1 MPLLDKKPF
10 ERKKPPPDLH
20 SSDEVFY
27 CPLTKEIFRDYEEY
41 CERIILCNSLVWQCS
56 LTGRPQLTF
65 EEALKSEQN
74 AKQNLKD
81 FPMELKVPVLYL
93 ASKTH
98 RTGILDLVEDIY
110 IYVRDRYFVGETVE
124 VCLTEGGP
132 WTDAYVVHVTE
143 PTAEQLANQDPNK
156 PSEVKDPQRQF
167 QPPPSLF
174 RYEVE
179 LSDRTAEDISEMHT
193 LPASQV
199 RRRPRMYSRDRNRL
213 FLKQFLEM
221 DKDGILRI
229 KESELNK
236 YKIHQYKFDQIFA
249 GKDPVFPSSSR
260 AVKRQLQQQL
270 LLTKSPKRKYT
281 KRAKPD
287 TGTPPQGKKSRQETM
302 QKYITMTKKS
312 PNGTSN
318 GEKRG
323 SLSPQKTAAQK
334 LKDKYG
340 KAALTGKVRKRR
352 KFENPQERE
361 QLKIKAIEDKKKRRE
376 ELLKARA
383 ANREKKLELAKFI
396 REWNR
401 QREDLECEDLK
412 ILPEPTPVHTKIP
425 NRYFGDMLMVMEFLH
440 SFSETLKVKDFF
452 PNGVPLELL
461 ERALVE
467 PEVTGPLNDLLQ
479 LLLSALFEMQE
490 DEADALEDANP
501 ADLTEPV
508 AGNLDEGDIATT
520 EALRIASAASAWSQ
534 TFQGK
539 PLSKVEL
546 DSVVLTEV
554 LRLHLLQSGNRA
566 GDISSEWRYR
576 ERGGYT
582 TRDDPG
588 LVWKMENMNIL
599 KSLST
604 TSIYE
609 LPAEDKLSILTCLIN
624 QIMTYVAMRDVIEE
638 RMEKTKQ
645 VRTELHFADREISK
659 KEREMI
665 EQGRK
670 KRKKHNATEPEE
682 PKVEGENEESEEE
695 EESAEQKAA
704 RLAQEK
710 KNNSEKQREIQKR
723 RNQLMDEMMGH
734 TNLPVGSDR
743 AHRRFWL
750 FASLP
755 GLFVEHDE
763 RFAGSCLSKPTPH
776 NLELTKMEDTL
787 SYVCKLFEEERNGG
801 SDKEN
806 DFDAESVPV
815 PPMGSPSKKLLSEK
829 NQKAAGSPMKS
840 PSQQVQQADDESK
853 VSANHTALLT
863 CNADP
868 STCPVH
874 ATKVERTTWAFYLR
888 DQLDDLIERL
898 STRGYRESEL
908 RTMLIQGKD
917 RVNHSL
923 ENCPISKLNPGLTE
937 IEVEVRKSQRNKES
951 NLYKDTLLGHD
962 AGTPLED
969 ILELTLRDLILEMEE
984 KIRIGGL
991 GSLKVKNRQS
1001 WRDALTTRSYNKE
1014 CDKLVWPGVKDESDA
1029 FSTSIVDKIK
1039 SEHLSRPGTP
1049 DSTASSSRDR
1059 DPSCYARLAWEVAN
1073 MGSFDIKPA
1082 HDCVRDLA
1090 CAILQVS
1097 QGIDE
1102 RYLKKPLGLDD
1113 KEKSKEKQKKNSE
1126 EKEETE
1132 KEKDGLT
1139 TLQKWQVSLMASTS
1153 FSQLFLH
1160 LSTLDSSIQWSK
1172 SALNAN
1178 CRLCRRRGDPDQML
1192 LCDGCNKGHH
1202 MYCLK
1207 PKLHNVPK
1215 GDWFCPTCKPKEKK
1229 TPAKKARKVF
1239 YDDDEDDNLDN
1250 IMESDAHVEDNKEP
1264 CKSCGKDGSELQC
1277 EKCNKC
1283 FHLSCAEPRMRKAP
1297 RGKWTCEKCKI
1308 RTSNRHKAGETSP
1321 GDRTIISRRRCAA
1334 KAIDNI
1340 SRFAKQLRSSHGD
1353 DDDKVDPGQEV
1364 ESEENEDRQL
1374 HSRRRCAMKAVAN
1387 ISNYAKQLR
1396 NQSYDE
1402 ATNDESSVSRR
1413 RSRRSLDVNDDDLPL
1428 DNAALQEL
1436 LEDIIRHKDAWAFI
1450 RPVQK
1455 SEVPDYHTIIK
1466 RPMDFGTIKHKLN
1479 LLEYRNTS
1487 EVLAD
1492 ALLVFE
1498 NCDMYNQA
1506 DSEVYKSGV
1515 RLRKLFDKKCREKN
1529 LRFREEDVK
1538 SPEAKKKKTSP

>member
-10 ERKKPPPDLH
+10 ERNKPPRDLR

-41 CERIILCNSLVWQCS
+41 CARIILCNSLVWQCS

-93 ASKTH
+93 ASKTY
-98 RTGILDLVEDIY
+98 RTGILDLVEDVY

-124 VCLTEGGP
+124 VSIVEGGP
-132 WTDAYVVHVTE
+132 WTDAYIVHVI
-143 PTAEQLANQDPNK
+143 A
-156 PSEVKDPQRQF
+156 PSDEEIAKQGPPSADVKDPQRQF
-167 QPPPSLF
+167 QPLASLF

-179 LSDRTAEDISEMHT
+179 LSDRTADDVSEVHT
-193 LPASQV
+193 LPATQV

-213 FLKQFLEM
+213 FLKQFLEL
-221 DKDGILRI
+221 DKDGILRV

-236 YKIHQYKFDQIFA
+236 YKIRQYKYDQIFA
-249 GKDPVFPSSSR
+249 GNPPVFPSSRR
-260 AVKRQLQQQL
+260 AVKRLQQQQL

-287 TGTPPQGKKSRQETM
+287 TPPQGKKSRQETM

-312 PNGTSN
+312 PNGMAN
-318 GEKRG
+318 GEKGRV
-323 SLSPQKTAAQK
+323 STSPQKS
-334 LKDKYG
+334 LKDKFG
-340 KAALTGKVRKRR
+340 KAALPGKVRKRR
-352 KFENPQERE
+352 KFDDPQQRE

-376 ELLKARA
+376 DMMKERA
-383 ANREKKLELAKFI
+383 AKREKKLELAKFI

-412 ILPEPTPVHTKIP
+412 ALPVPTPIETKIP
-425 NRYFGDMLMVMEFLH
+425 NKLFGDVLMAMEFLH
-440 SFSETLKVKDFF
+440 TFSEPLKVKDFF
-452 PNGVPLELL
+452 PGGVSLELL
-461 ERALVE
+461 ERSLVE

-479 LLLSALFEMQE
+479 LLLSGLFEMQE
-490 DEADALEDANP
+490 DEEEALDATNP
-501 ADLTEPV
+501 MDLTEPV
-508 AGNLDEGDIATT
+508 SGNMDEGDVATS
-520 EALRIASAASAWSQ
+520 EALRVASAAAAWSP

-566 GDISSEWRYR
+566 GEMSTEWRYR

-599 KSLST
+599 KALST
-604 TSIYE
+604 TSIFE
-609 LPAEDKLSILTCLIN
+609 LSPEDKLSVITCLIN

-645 VRTELHFADREISK
+645 IRVELHFADREISK
-659 KEREMI
+659 KEKEMI
-665 EQGRK
+665 EQSRK
-670 KRKKHNATEPEE
+670 KRKKNIVEPEE
-682 PKVEGENEESEEE
+682 PKAEGENNEESEEE
-695 EESAEQKAA
+695 EETAEQKAA
-704 RLAQEK
+704 RLAREK
-710 KNNSEKQREIQKR
+710 KNNSDKQREIQKR
-723 RNQLMDEMMGH
+723 RNQLMDEMLGH
-734 TNLPVGSDR
+734 ANLPIGTDR
-743 AHRRFWL
+743 AHRRYWL

-763 RFAGSCLSKPTPH
+763 RFAGSCLDKPTPH
-776 NLELTKMEDTL
+776 NLDLVKMEDTL

-806 DFDAESVPV
+806 DGESETVPA
-815 PPMGSPSKKLLSEK
+815 PLIGSPSKKLLSEK
-829 NQKAAGSPMKS
+829 NHKAAGSPMKS
-840 PSQQVQQADDESK
+840 PSQQSQTQPMEEESK
-853 VSANHTALLT
+853 PIVNHAALLT

-868 STCPVH
+868 DSCPVH
-874 ATKVERTTWAFYLR
+874 SVKAEHTTWAFYLK
-888 DQLDDLIERL
+888 DQVDDLIEQL
-898 STRGYRESEL
+898 STRGHRESEL
-908 RTMLIQGKD
+908 RTMLVQSKD
-917 RVNHSL
+917 RIVHSV
-923 ENCPISKLNPGLTE
+923 EYCPISKLNPNLTE
-937 IEVEVRKSQRNKES
+937 EVAEVRKSQRQKET
-951 NLYKDTLLGHD
+951 NHYKDTLLGHP
-962 AGTPLED
+962 ANTPLDE

-984 KIRIGGL
+984 KMSVGGL
-991 GSLKVKNRQS
+991 GSLKVKNRQA
-1001 WRDALTTRSYNKE
+1001 WRDMIAARSYDKE
-1014 CDKLVWPGVKDESDA
+1014 CDKLTWPGCDSDA
-1029 FSTSIVDKIK
+1029 YSSSTIDKIK
-1039 SEHLSRPGTP
+1039 SERYSRPGTP
-1049 DSTASSSRDR
+1049 DSTASSSRDIK
-1059 DPSCYARLAWEVAN
+1059 DPHCFVRLACEVAN
-1073 MGSFDIKPA
+1073 LGSCDIKPKYT
-1082 HDCVRDLA
+1082 CIRNLA
-1090 CAILQVS
+1090 SAILQVS
-1097 QGIDE
+1097 QGVDD
-1102 RYLKKPLGLDD
+1102 RYLKKPLGLSD
-1113 KEKSKEKQKKNSE
+1113 KEKEKAKEKQRKNE
-1126 EKEETE
+1126 EDGE
-1132 KEKDGLT
+1132 KEKEKEKEGLT
-1139 TLQKWQVSLMASTS
+1139 VLQKWQVSLMASTS

-1207 PKLHNVPK
+1207 PKLTSVPK

-1229 TPAKKARKVF
+1229 TPAKKPRKVF
-1239 YDDDEDDNLDN
+1239 DDDDDNLDSLL
-1250 IMESDAHVEDNKEP
+1250 ESEEQVEVSKEP

-1277 EKCNKC
+1277 EKCSKC

-1308 RTSNRHKAGETSP
+1308 KAS
-1321 GDRTIISRRRCAA
+1321 SSK
-1334 KAIDNI
+1334 KADALN
-1340 SRFAKQLRSSHGD
+1340 D
-1353 DDDKVDPGQEV
+1353 DG
-1364 ESEENEDRQL
+1364 
-1374 HSRRRCAMKAVAN
+1374 
-1387 ISNYAKQLR
+1387 I
-1396 NQSYDE
+1396 
-1402 ATNDESSVSRR
+1402 SRR
-1413 RSRRSLDVNDDDLPL
+1413 RSRRSLDVDGDDLPL

-1436 LEDIIRHKDAWAFI
+1436 LEEVIRHKDAWAFT
-1450 RPVQK
+1450 RPVLK

-1466 RPMDFGTIKHKLN
+1466 RPMDFGTIRHKLN
-1479 LLEYRNTS
+1479 VLDYRNTS

-1498 NCDMYNQA
+1498 NCDMYNQP
-1506 DSEVYKSGV
+1506 DTDVYKSGV
-1515 RLRKLFDKKCREKN
+1515 RLRKFFDKKCREKN
-1529 LRFREEDVK
+1529 LKLREEDVK
-1538 SPEAKKKKTSP
+1538 MPDAKKKRSSP

>member
-10 ERKKPPPDLH
+10 ERNKPPRDLR

-41 CERIILCNSLVWQCS
+41 CARIILCNSLVWQCS

-65 EEALKSEQN
+65 EEALKSEQH

-98 RTGILDLVEDIY
+98 RTGILDLVEDVY

-124 VCLTEGGP
+124 VSITEGGP
-132 WTDAYVVHVTE
+132 WTDAYIVHVIAPSDE
-143 PTAEQLANQDPNK
+143 EIANQPP
-156 PSEVKDPQRQF
+156 PSADVKDPQRQF
-167 QPPPSLF
+167 QPPASMF

-179 LSDRTAEDISEMHT
+179 LSDRTADDVSEVHT
-193 LPASQV
+193 LPAAQV

-213 FLKQFLEM
+213 FLKQFLEV
-221 DKDGILRI
+221 DGDCILRV

-236 YKIHQYKFDQIFA
+236 YKIRQYKYDQIFA
-249 GKDPVFPSSSR
+249 GNPPVFPSSRR
-260 AVKRQLQQQL
+260 AVKRLQQQQL

-287 TGTPPQGKKSRQETM
+287 TPPQGTPPGKKSRQETM

-312 PNGTSN
+312 PNGMTN
-318 GEKRG
+318 GAKSGG
-323 SLSPQKTAAQK
+323 STSPQKS

-340 KAALTGKVRKRR
+340 KAALSGKVRKRR
-352 KFENPQERE
+352 KFDDPQQRE

-376 ELLKARA
+376 DMMKERA
-383 ANREKKLELAKFI
+383 AKREKKLELAKFI

-412 ILPEPTPVHTKIP
+412 VLPVPTPVETKIP
-425 NRYFGDMLMVMEFLH
+425 NKLFGDVMMAMEFLH
-440 SFSETLKVKDFF
+440 TFSEQLKVKDFF
-452 PNGVPLELL
+452 PSGVSLELL
-461 ERALVE
+461 ERSLVE

-479 LLLSALFEMQE
+479 LLLSGLFEMQE
-490 DEADALEDANP
+490 DEEEALDETNP
-501 ADLTEPV
+501 VDLTEPV
-508 AGNLDEGDIATT
+508 SGNMDENDVATS
-520 EALRIASAASAWSQ
+520 EALRVASAAAAWSN

-566 GDISSEWRYR
+566 GEMSTEWRYR

-599 KSLST
+599 KALST
-604 TSIYE
+604 TSIFE
-609 LPAEDKLSILTCLIN
+609 LPPEDKLSVITCLIN

-645 VRTELHFADREISK
+645 VRVELHFADREISK
-659 KEREMI
+659 KEKEMI
-665 EQGRK
+665 EQSRK
-670 KRKKHNATEPEE
+670 KRKKNNVEPEE
-682 PKVEGENEESEEE
+682 PKANGENEESEEE
-695 EESAEQKAA
+695 EETAEQKAT
-704 RLAQEK
+704 RLAREK
-710 KNNSEKQREIQKR
+710 KNNSDKQREIQKR
-723 RNQLMDEMMGH
+723 KNQLMDEMLSH
-734 TNLPVGSDR
+734 ANLPIGTDR

-763 RFAGSCLSKPTPH
+763 RFAGSCLDKPTPH
-776 NLELTKMEDTL
+776 NLDLVKMEDTL

-806 DFDAESVPV
+806 DGESETHPIA
-815 PPMGSPSKKLLSEK
+815 PIGSPSKKLLSEK
-829 NQKAAGSPMKS
+829 NHKAGGSPMKS
-840 PSQQVQQADDESK
+840 PSQQSNTQTAEDESK
-853 VSANHTALLT
+853 PSVNHAALLT

-868 STCPVH
+868 DSCPVH
-874 ATKVERTTWAFYLR
+874 SVKAERTTWGFYLK
-888 DQLDDLIERL
+888 DQVDDLIERL
-898 STRGYRESEL
+898 STRGHRESEL
-908 RTMLIQGKD
+908 RTMLVQSKD
-917 RVNHSL
+917 RIVHSV
-923 ENCPISKLNPGLTE
+923 EYCPISKLNPNLTE
-937 IEVEVRKSQRNKES
+937 EVAEVRKSQRQKEA
-951 NLYKDTLLGHD
+951 NQYKDTLLGHPAD
-962 AGTPLED
+962 TPLDE

-984 KIRIGGL
+984 KMSVGGL
-991 GSLKVKNRQS
+991 GSLKVKNRQA
-1001 WRDALTTRSYNKE
+1001 WRDTIAARGYDKE
-1014 CDKLVWPGVKDESDA
+1014 CDKLTWPGCDSDA
-1029 FSTSIVDKIK
+1029 YSSSIVDKIK
-1039 SEHLSRPGTP
+1039 SERFSRPGTP
-1049 DSTASSSRDR
+1049 DSTASSSRDIK
-1059 DPSCYARLAWEVAN
+1059 DPHCYVRLACEVAN
-1073 MGSFDIKPA
+1073 LGSCDIKPKYS
-1082 HDCVRDLA
+1082 CIRNLA
-1090 CAILQVS
+1090 SAILQVS
-1097 QGIDE
+1097 QGVDD
-1102 RYLKKPLGLDD
+1102 RYLKKPLGLSDKE
-1113 KEKSKEKQKKNSE
+1113 KEKSKEKQRKNE
-1126 EKEETE
+1126 EQEDGE
-1132 KEKDGLT
+1132 KEKAKEKEGLT
-1139 TLQKWQVSLMASTS
+1139 VLQKWQVSLMTSTS

-1207 PKLHNVPK
+1207 PKLTSVPK

-1229 TPAKKARKVF
+1229 TPAKKPRKVF
-1239 YDDDEDDNLDN
+1239 DDDEDNL
-1250 IMESDAHVEDNKEP
+1250 ESILESEEQIEVSKEP
-1264 CKSCGKDGSELQC
+1264 CKSCGKDGSDLQC
-1277 EKCNKC
+1277 EKCSKC
-1283 FHLSCAEPRMRKAP
+1283 FHLSCAEPRLRKAP

-1308 RTSNRHKAGETSP
+1308 KA
-1321 GDRTIISRRRCAA
+1321 
-1334 KAIDNI
+1334 
-1340 SRFAKQLRSSHGD
+1340 SSSKKPD
-1353 DDDKVDPGQEV
+1353 DDHEDPEPEV
-1364 ESEENEDRQL
+1364 ENDESEERQL
-1374 HSRRRCAMKAVAN
+1374 HSRRRCAVKAVAN

-1396 NQSYDE
+1396 NQNYDD
-1402 ATNDESSVSRR
+1402 ALNDEGISRR
-1413 RSRRSLDVNDDDLPL
+1413 RSRRSLDVDTDDLPL

-1436 LEDIIRHKDAWAFI
+1436 LEEIIRHKDAWAFT
-1450 RPVQK
+1450 RPVLK

-1466 RPMDFGTIKHKLN
+1466 RPMDFGTIRHKLN
-1479 LLEYRNTS
+1479 VLDYRNTS

-1498 NCDMYNQA
+1498 NCDMYNQP
-1506 DSEVYKSGV
+1506 DTDVYKSGV
-1515 RLRKLFDKKCREKN
+1515 RLRKFFDKKCREKN
-1529 LRFREEDVK
+1529 LRLREEDVK
-1538 SPEAKKKKTSP
+1538 MPDAKKKRSSP

>member
-10 ERKKPPPDLH
+10 ERKKPPKDLH

-98 RTGILDLVEDIY
+98 RTGILDLVEDVY

-124 VCLTEGGP
+124 VSLTEGGP
-132 WTDAYVVHVTE
+132 WTDAYVLHVI
-143 PTAEQLANQDPNK
+143 A
-156 PSEVKDPQRQF
+156 PSEEDLAKYEMPTGDVKDPQRQF
-167 QPPPSLF
+167 QPHASLY

-179 LSDRTAEDISEMHT
+179 LSDRTTDDVSEVHT
-193 LPASQV
+193 IPASQV

-213 FLKQFLEM
+213 FLKQFLEL
-221 DKDGILRI
+221 DKDGILKL

-236 YKIHQYKFDQIFA
+236 YKIHQYKYDQIFA
-249 GKDPVFPSSSR
+249 GDSPVFPSSRR
-260 AVKRQLQQQL
+260 AVKRLQQQQL

-287 TGTPPQGKKSRQETM
+287 GTPPPKKTKQESM
-302 QKYITMTKKS
+302 SKYITVTKKS
-312 PNGTSN
+312 PNGMVN
-318 GEKRG
+318 GEKSRG
-323 SLSPQKTAAQK
+323 STSPQKSPQK
-334 LKDKYG
+334 FKDKYG

-352 KFENPQERE
+352 RFENPQQRE
-361 QLKIKAIEDKKKRRE
+361 QFKIKAIEDKKKRRE
-376 ELLKARA
+376 DMMKERA
-383 ANREKKLELAKFI
+383 AIREKKLELAKFI

-412 ILPEPTPVHTKIP
+412 VLPDPTPVVTKLS
-425 NRYFGDMLMVMEFLH
+425 NKHFGDMLMVMEFLH
-440 SFSETLKVKDFF
+440 SFTESLKVKDFF
-452 PNGVPLELL
+452 PAGVNLEML

-467 PEVTGPLNDLLQ
+467 PEVVGPLNDLLQ

-490 DEADALEDANP
+490 DEEDALEDP
-501 ADLTEPV
+501 VDLAEPV
-508 AGNLDEGDIATT
+508 GGNNEDGDVTT
-520 EALRIASAASAWSQ
+520 SEALRIASAAAAWSQ

-566 GDISSEWRYR
+566 GDMSSEWRFTQ
-576 ERGGYT
+576 RGGYT

-588 LVWKMENMNIL
+588 LVWKMDNMNIL
-599 KSLST
+599 KNLST
-604 TSIYE
+604 ISVYE

-624 QIMTYVAMRDVIEE
+624 QILTYVAMRDVIEE

-645 VRTELHFADREISK
+645 VRVELHFADREISR
-659 KEREMI
+659 KEKEMI

-670 KRKKHNATEPEE
+670 KRKKNNVTETEE
-682 PKVEGENEESEEE
+682 PKAEGENEESEEE
-695 EESAEQKAA
+695 EETAEQKAA

-710 KNNSEKQREIQKR
+710 KNNSDKQREIQKR
-723 RNQLMDEMMGH
+723 KNQLMDDMMGH
-734 TNLPVGSDR
+734 TNLPIGTDR
-743 AHRRFWL
+743 AHRRYWL

-763 RFAGSCLSKPTPH
+763 RFAGTCLSKPTPH

-806 DFDAESVPV
+806 DGDAETVPV
-815 PPMGSPSKKLLSEK
+815 TPMGSPSKKLLAEK
-829 NQKAAGSPMKS
+829 NQKAAGSPIKS
-840 PSQQVQQADDESK
+840 PSHQSQQAEEESK
-853 VSANHTALLT
+853 VLINHSVLFT

-868 STCPVH
+868 DTCPVH
-874 ATKVERTTWAFYLR
+874 ATKVERTTWSFYLK
-888 DQLDDLIERL
+888 DQLDSLIEQL

-908 RTMLIQGKD
+908 RTILIQSKD
-917 RVNHSL
+917 RVVHSL
-923 ENCPISKLNPGLTE
+923 EYCPISKLNPELSE
-937 IEVEVRKSQRNKES
+937 EVPEVRKSQRQKEG
-951 NLYKDTLLGHD
+951 NQYKDTMLGHPV
-962 AGTPLED
+962 GTPIED
-969 ILELTLRDLILEMEE
+969 ILELTLRDLVLEMEE
-984 KIRIGGL
+984 KISVGGL
-991 GSLKVKNRQS
+991 GALKVKNRQS
-1001 WRDALTTRSYNKE
+1001 WRDTLTARGYDKG
-1014 CDKLVWPGVKDESDA
+1014 CDKLVWPGMESDVYSSLA
-1029 FSTSIVDKIK
+1029 VDRIK
-1039 SEHLSRPGTP
+1039 SEHFSRPGTP
-1049 DSTASSSRDR
+1049 DSIASSSKDR
-1059 DPSCYARLAWEVAN
+1059 DPACYARLACEVAN
-1073 MGSFDIKPA
+1073 MGNYDIKPKY
-1082 HDCVRDLA
+1082 DCVRDLA

-1097 QGIDE
+1097 QGVDE
-1102 RYLKKPLGLDD
+1102 RYLKKPLGIDD
-1113 KEKSKEKQKKNSE
+1113 KEKEKSKDKHKKNAE
-1126 EKEETE
+1126 DKDDAE
-1132 KEKDGLT
+1132 KEKEKEGLT
-1139 TLQKWQVSLMASTS
+1139 ILQKWQVSLMASTS
-1153 FSQLFLH
+1153 ISQLFLH

-1207 PKLHNVPK
+1207 PKLTNVPK
-1215 GDWFCPTCKPKEKK
+1215 GDWFCPACKPKEKK
-1229 TPAKKARKVF
+1229 APAKKPRKVF
-1239 YDDDEDDNLDN
+1239 DEDEDNLDN
-1250 IMESDAHVEDNKEP
+1250 IIESDDQVDISKEP

-1277 EKCNKC
+1277 EKCSKC
-1283 FHLSCAEPRMRKAP
+1283 FHLACAEPRMRKAP

-1308 RTSNRHKAGETSP
+1308 RASS
-1321 GDRTIISRRRCAA
+1321 SRR
-1334 KAIDNI
+1334 
-1340 SRFAKQLRSSHGD
+1340 
-1353 DDDKVDPGQEV
+1353 
-1364 ESEENEDRQL
+1364 SEAGNNED
-1374 HSRRRCAMKAVAN
+1374 
-1387 ISNYAKQLR
+1387 
-1396 NQSYDE
+1396 
-1402 ATNDESSVSRR
+1402 SSVSRR
-1413 RSRRSLDVNDDDLPL
+1413 RSRRSLDVEGDELPL

-1436 LEDIIRHKDAWAFI
+1436 LEEILRHKDAWAFT
-1450 RPVQK
+1450 RPVLK

-1479 LLEYRNTS
+1479 VLDYRNTS

-1498 NCDMYNQA
+1498 NCDMYNQP
-1506 DSEVYKSGV
+1506 DTDVYKSGV
-1515 RLRKLFDKKCREKN
+1515 RLRKFFDKKCKEKN

-1538 SPEAKKKKTSP
+1538 QPYAKKKRSSP